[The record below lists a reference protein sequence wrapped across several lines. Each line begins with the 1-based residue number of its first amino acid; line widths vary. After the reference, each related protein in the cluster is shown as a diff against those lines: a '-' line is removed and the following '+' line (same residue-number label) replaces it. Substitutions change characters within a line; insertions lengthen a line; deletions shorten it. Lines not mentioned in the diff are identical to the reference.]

1 MSSNPFPLGTPEQQA
16 QSSAALAGLVSSDGI
31 LLNDETVNQQPDVNS
46 GGTTFLDGLENTAL
60 TDINLLGA
68 VATRN
73 VASGRMPF
81 DPASPLVG
89 KLQNPQPALGG
100 MGLILI
106 ALIVWALL

>member
-1 MSSNPFPLGTPEQQA
+1 MSTSP
-16 QSSAALAGLVSSDGI
+16 I

-46 GGTTFLDGLENTAL
+46 GGTTFLDGLENAAL
-60 TDINLLGA
+60 NDISLLGA

-89 KLQNPQPALGG
+89 KLQEPQPALGG
-100 MGLILI
+100 IGLLLVV
-106 ALIVWALL
+106 LIVWALV

>member
-1 MSSNPFPLGTPEQQA
+1 MSTSP
-16 QSSAALAGLVSSDGI
+16 I
-31 LLNDETVNQQPDVNS
+31 LLNDDTVNQQPDVNS
-46 GGTTFLDGLENTAL
+46 GGTTFLDGLESTAL
-60 TDINLLGA
+60 SDISLLGA

-100 MGLILI
+100 MGLLLI
-106 ALIVWALL
+106 VLIVWALV